1 MNEILIVQKDK
12 IVCPSHLVE
21 DIQCTVHIVC
31 EKNIDALSID
41 LMNMPMYLLI
51 RSFMQMKN
59 ISYLKLAVSLLLV
72 QSLWQWHL
80 LRFQQ
85 RQSLQLATEPQV
97 KKRLVFAIKTL

>member
-1 MNEILIVQKDK
+1 M
-12 IVCPSHLVE
+12 E

-31 EKNIDALSID
+31 EKNIDAID

-72 QSLWQWHL
+72 QSLWQ
-80 LRFQQ
+80 
-85 RQSLQLATEPQV
+85 
-97 KKRLVFAIKTL
+97 